1 MKKKKQNKQKTVR
14 KSGRS
19 LAEKV
24 QQKPGVCL
32 SREKILQTIFWAAG
46 QEAPRKWRVNRK

>member
-1 MKKKKQNKQKTVR
+1 MKKNQNKQKTVR
-14 KSGRS
+14 KTGRS
-19 LAEKV
+19 LAEKA

-46 QEAPRKWRVNRK
+46 QEASRKWRVNRK